1 MYSIAS
7 LVEIEKTKNWPQ
19 IESVCQYS
27 GIIPNTIPHFSWQT
41 AENYHLDQTREKLV
55 ALAKS
60 IENFSFTTSGIGIFP
75 NDRKIIFL
83 IIVKS
88 RKLLEIHEQI
98 WHELLPY
105 SINPR
110 MHYSPENWI
119 PHISLNF
126 QNLTTDQFQCSLD
139 ELLKIDLQFTFQV
152 NEFGILYLNEDI
164 SGVDF
169 TAPLLKEGKK

>member
-7 LVEIEKTKNWPQ
+7 LIDVGKTKGWPK

-27 GIIPNTIPHFSWQT
+27 GMIPHTIPHFSWQT
-41 AENYHLDQTREKLV
+41 AENYRLEPAREKLKE
-55 ALAKS
+55 LSNS
-60 IENFSFTTSGIGIFP
+60 IEPFPFSTSGLGIFP

-88 RKLLEIHEQI
+88 KKLLEVHEYI
-98 WHELLPY
+98 WNEMLPFT
-105 SINPR
+105 INPR

-126 QNLTTDQFQCSLD
+126 QDLTSDQFQCSID

-152 NEFGILYLNEDI
+152 KQLGILFLNENN
-164 SGVDF
+164 SGIDF
-169 TAPLLKEGKK
+169 TAALSKEGLK